1 MSQSDYIRYK
11 KIYRELKEYDSTP
24 EKLPVVF
31 ESGKYIAYKEFS
43 LENTILS
50 NKTAYD
56 KYIPQNTPVV
66 FGMVKKC
73 SAPTF
78 ELCRNTNLRGNRPTP
93 EADGPFP
100 SFRRPKVSEISKS
113 AKMRWTTISD
123 TNMCNCVA

>member
-56 KYIPQNTPVV
+56 KYIPQNIPVV
-66 FGMVKKC
+66 FGMVKRC

-78 ELCRNTNLRGNRPTP
+78 ELCRGTDLRGNRPVP
-93 EADGPFP
+93 IANGSFP
-100 SFRRPKVSEISKS
+100 SFRRSKISDISKPVR
-113 AKMRWTTISD
+113 MRWSTISD
-123 TNMCNCVA
+123 TNMCNCVV